1 MANILKMD
9 PRFNEWRKLNFA
21 DPVRILP
28 HLRIIQLA
36 VAASTL
42 DGRVKNLRTHQLKR
56 HREAWEAALFC
67 YGMSKMLGGSVYVAP
82 YEASDCDAVA
92 LRIENDTQYYTPIQI
107 KELVPEDLNPH
118 TDINKEIVK
127 LSRYPVSND
136 TVVVIHINRAGHL
149 DLLSIKTPQLNIG
162 SLWVLG
168 ASIPDQSRWFIAGD
182 LLGIPT
188 IIEFDYP
195 VV

>member
-1 MANILKMD
+1 MPNMNPK
-9 PRFNEWRKLNFA
+9 FNEWSKLKFV
-21 DPVRILP
+21 DPGKILP
-28 HLRIIQLA
+28 QLRIIQLT

-42 DGRVKNLRTHQLKR
+42 DDRVKNLRTHQLKR

-67 YGMSKMLGGSVYVAP
+67 YGMSKMLGNSVYVAP
-82 YEASDCDAVA
+82 YEASDYDAVA
-92 LRIENDTQYYTPIQI
+92 LRMEKDTQYYTPIQI

-118 TDINKEIVK
+118 TDINKEIAK
-127 LSRYPVSND
+127 LNRYPVSND
-136 TVVVIHINRAGHL
+136 TAVVIHINRAGRL

-168 ASIPDQSRWFIAGD
+168 ASIPDQSRWFIAGN
-182 LLGIPT
+182 LLGTPGIL
-188 IIEFDYP
+188 EFDYP